1 MCGISGW
8 IDFAA
13 RPADEIRKVLADM
26 VAAMRHRGPDDSGIW
41 ACAQG
46 GLGHAR
52 LAILD
57 PQHSRQPMLS
67 RTAQG
72 TVALSFSGEVYNFRE
87 LRRELTAAGHAFRT
101 DGDTETLLAAY
112 LQWGDECIERL
123 AGMFAF
129 AIWDDRTRR
138 LMLARD
144 RLGVKPL
151 YYMRHGTG
159 LLFGSEPK
167 AIFAHPAIEPAVDA
181 DGLRQ
186 VFALVRAPGDAVYA
200 GIREVEP
207 GCAIVFD
214 ESGLRVRRYWQL
226 ESRPHAEDL
235 SGTIERTRD
244 LLSRIIIENLA
255 SDVPICALLSGGLDS
270 STIAAVAHRHLAG
283 QGDALDT
290 ASVGFGIPPE
300 LFVPDAMRPS
310 QDDAFVE
317 LMVGHLGTRHHRV
330 EVSVEGMLSE
340 RLHATTLR
348 ARDLPGLGE
357 VDATLFLLFSAIR
370 RTFTVAISG
379 EGADELFG
387 GYRWFD
393 DPEIISQHTF
403 PWLAM
408 ARGLGRYS
416 MFEPAGAKL
425 DVRSYQADLYADAI
439 RRVPRLDGETASES
453 RMREISYLHLTHFLP
468 TPLERKDRMSM
479 AVGLEV
485 RVPYVDHRLVEYVF
499 NVPWEMKRFD
509 GREKSLLRAV
519 AGDWLPETVLN
530 RAKSAFPALLD
541 AQYHRYLTAR
551 MRTILDE
558 GRSPVLDLLQRP
570 TLRTLAAASE
580 RQATAVRMGLE
591 RAIAL
596 HDWLETYRVSIRA

>member
-8 IDFAA
+8 IDFALQ
-13 RPADEIRKVLADM
+13 PADTVRNVLTDM
-26 VAAMRHRGPDDSGIW
+26 VTAMRHRGPDDSGIW
-41 ACAQG
+41 ECPEG

-52 LAILD
+52 LAVLD
-57 PQHSRQPMLS
+57 PEHSRQPMLA
-67 RTAQG
+67 RTMQG
-72 TVALSFSGEVYNFRE
+72 TVALSFSGEIYNFRE

-101 DGDTETLLAAY
+101 DGDTETLLVAY
-112 LQWGDECIERL
+112 LQWGEYCIERL

-129 AIWDDRTRR
+129 AIWDGRTRG
-138 LMLARD
+138 LLLVRD

-151 YYMRHGTG
+151 YYMRHGSG

-167 AIFAHPAIEPAVDA
+167 AIFAHPDIEPAVDA

-200 GIREVEP
+200 GMREVEP
-207 GCAIVFD
+207 GCAIAFD
-214 ESGLRVRRYWQL
+214 GSGLRMRRYWQL
-226 ESRPHAEDL
+226 ESRPHTEHL
-235 SGTIERTRD
+235 SATIERTRD
-244 LLSRIIIENLA
+244 LLSAIIVENLA

-283 QGDALDT
+283 QGAALDT
-290 ASVGFGIPPE
+290 ASVGFGLPPE
-300 LFVPDAMRPS
+300 HFIPDAMRPS
-310 QDDAFVE
+310 QDDAFVN
-317 LMVGHLGTRHHRV
+317 LMVEHLGTRHHRI
-330 EVSVEGMLSE
+330 EVSVEGMLSD
-340 RLHATTLR
+340 RLHEATMR

-393 DPEIISQHTF
+393 DPEVVAQQTF

-425 DVRSYQADLYADAI
+425 DVRAYQADLYADAI
-439 RRVPRLDGETASES
+439 RRVPRLDGEFGIES
-453 RMREISYLHLTHFLP
+453 RMREITHLHLTHFLP

-499 NVPWEMKRFD
+499 NVPWAMKRFD
-509 GREKSLLRAV
+509 GREKSLLRAA
-519 AGDWLPETVLN
+519 AGRRLPEAVLN
-530 RAKSAFPALLD
+530 RTKSAFPALLD

-551 MRTILDE
+551 MRSILDE
-558 GRSPVLDLLQRP
+558 GRSPILDLLQRP
-570 TLRTLAAASE
+570 MLRTFAAASE
-580 RQATAVRMGLE
+580 RQAAAVRMGLE